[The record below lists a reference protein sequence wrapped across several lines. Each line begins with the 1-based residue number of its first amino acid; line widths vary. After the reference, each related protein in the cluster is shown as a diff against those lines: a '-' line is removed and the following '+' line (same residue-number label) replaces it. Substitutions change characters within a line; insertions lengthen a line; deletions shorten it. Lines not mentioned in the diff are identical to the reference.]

1 MFKIPLKQY
10 WNLLVNYLSPQKG
23 RVAWLAVTLLSSI
36 GLQVFNPQI
45 LSYFIDTAV
54 AGGSQQDL
62 FNSAG
67 LFTGIALVI
76 QVLTVVTTY
85 LGTNVAWTATN
96 ALRFDLAQH
105 CLKLDLSFHKFRTSG
120 ELVERIDGDVNTL
133 SRFFSQFII
142 HVLGNLI
149 LLVGILIVLFFEDWR
164 VGLGLSLF
172 SLSALITLMRLR
184 SFAVPY
190 WGALRQV
197 HAEFFGFLG
206 EQLAGTADI
215 RANGAISYVMHRFY
229 GILQRWLPIYHQ
241 ARLAGTVLWGT
252 TIGLFIIGNAIALLL
267 GAYLWSQKAITI
279 GTVYLIFYYSNLL
292 QQPIEQ
298 MREQLEEL
306 QQVEA
311 SILRIQELFQIQRH
325 LSAGG
330 QIPLPQG
337 ALSVT
342 FENVSFSY
350 DHGWLHSE
358 THQSPAG
365 VMQNIS
371 FHLQPGQVLGL
382 LGRTG
387 SGKTTIA
394 RLLMRLYEPQAGT
407 ISLGGVA
414 LVQTPLKDLPQRVG
428 LVTQDVQL
436 FQTTIRNNLTFFN
449 PKISDAQIFQALE
462 VLGLSAW
469 LRSQPFGLDTQ
480 LGADRGGL
488 SGGQA
493 QLLAFARIFL
503 KDPGLV
509 VLDEASSRL
518 DPTTE
523 NLIERALDKLL
534 QGRTGIII
542 AHRLATV
549 QRADRILILE
559 NGRIIEYGDRQNL
572 ANNPDS
578 RFAQLLQ
585 VGLAGEQVGG
595 SFRITSS
602 GRPI

>member
-67 LFTGIALVI
+67 LFTGIALII
-76 QVLTVVTTY
+76 QLLTVATTY

-105 CLKLDLSFHKFRTSG
+105 CLKLDLSFHKFRTPG

-172 SLSALITLMRLR
+172 SLTALSILVGLR

-306 QQVEA
+306 QQAEA
-311 SILRIQELFQIQRH
+311 SILRIQELFQIQPH

-350 DHGWLHSE
+350 DHSWLHSE
-358 THQSPAG
+358 TPQSPAR

-407 ISLGGVA
+407 ISLGGVT
-414 LVQTPLKDLPQRVG
+414 LEQTPLKDLPQRVG
-428 LVTQDVQL
+428 LVTQDVQI

-449 PKISDAQIFQALE
+449 PEIADAQIFQALE
-462 VLGLSAW
+462 VLGLSPW
-469 LRSQPFGLDTQ
+469 LRSLPFGLDTQ

-509 VLDEASSRL
+509 ILDEASSRL

-559 NGRIIEYGDRQNL
+559 SGKIIEYGDRQNL
-572 ANNPDS
+572 ANDPDS
-578 RFAQLLQ
+578 RFAQLLK
-585 VGLAGEQVGG
+585 VGLAGEQVGD
-595 SFRITSS
+595 FRITSS

>member
-67 LFTGIALVI
+67 LFTGIALII
-76 QVLTVVTTY
+76 QVLTVATTY
-85 LGTNVAWTATN
+85 LGTNIAWTATN

-142 HVLGNLI
+142 HILGNLI

-172 SLSALITLMRLR
+172 SLTALITLLRLR

-190 WGALRQV
+190 WAALRQV

-229 GILQRWLPIYHQ
+229 GILQRWLPLYHQ

-306 QQVEA
+306 QQAEA
-311 SILRIQELFQIQRH
+311 SILRIQELFQIQPH

-350 DHGWLHSE
+350 DRGWLHSE

-394 RLLMRLYEPQAGT
+394 RLLMRLYEPQAGK

-414 LVQTPLKDLPQRVG
+414 LAQTPLKDLPQRVG

-449 PKISDAQIFQALE
+449 PEIGDAQIFQALE
-462 VLGLSAW
+462 VLGLSSW
-469 LRSQPFGLDTQ
+469 LRSLPFGLDTQ

-509 VLDEASSRL
+509 ILDEASSRL

-559 NGRIIEYGDRQNL
+559 NGKIIEYGDRQSL
-572 ANNPDS
+572 ANDPDS
-578 RFAQLLQ
+578 RFAQLLK